1 MHPHLRR
8 CVISSQDEPAAAR
21 CVGRSSDCADTYLID
36 SGTPTL
42 PRFPG
47 LEDPV
52 PLRHFVSAYRCGAV
66 PDLHRIPFSSH
77 SGSWSNYRHADY
89 IVFRPSSNHYLWCF
103 FGSCGSNAWRGLRSV
118 WVQSAPPTPPSLTC
132 ARRPMQLA
140 VAAGTAA
147 NLIISQNSLSSINTK
162 TGKQP
167 LGLPILQIKCIL
179 KSAARKRRRSFSC
192 FSFDSSPRLPH
203 KAFRPI

>member
-1 MHPHLRR
+1 MHPHLWR

-89 IVFRPSSNHYLWCF
+89 IVFRPTSNHYLWCF

-118 WVQSAPPTPPSLTC
+118 WVQSAPPTPL
-132 ARRPMQLA
+132 ADVRKAAHAVGGGRRDCGEPDNFAKFAFFDQYKDGKATAGLA
-140 VAAGTAA
+140 NFA
-147 NLIISQNSLSSINTK
+147 NK
-162 TGKQP
+162 MHFEVCRP
-167 LGLPILQIKCIL
+167 
-179 KSAARKRRRSFSC
+179 
-192 FSFDSSPRLPH
+192 
-203 KAFRPI
+203 KAPPFFLLLLFR